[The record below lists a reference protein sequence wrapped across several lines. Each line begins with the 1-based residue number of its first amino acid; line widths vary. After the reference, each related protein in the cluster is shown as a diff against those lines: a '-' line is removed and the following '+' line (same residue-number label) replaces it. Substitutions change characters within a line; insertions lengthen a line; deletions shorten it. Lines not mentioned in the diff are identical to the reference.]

1 MIIYVFSPVEKYFFF
16 KNPFFIFISISIF
29 QKPG

>member
-1 MIIYVFSPVEKYFFF
+1 MIIYVFSPVEKYFF
-16 KNPFFIFISISIF
+16 KNPIFIFIPISIF